1 VDTVVDTNSDTL
13 RDGTAS
19 GFVFQGFDALALEHA
34 LERALDAHGDRELWK
49 GLVRRG
55 MRQDWSW
62 ETSARDY
69 LRLFERTRAALPTRV
84 D

>member
-1 VDTVVDTNSDTL
+1 M
-13 RDGTAS
+13 
-19 GFVFQGFDALALEHA
+19 H
-34 LERALDAHGDRELWK
+34 RALDAHADRELWR

-62 ETSARDY
+62 DSSARDY
-69 LRLFERTRAALPTRV
+69 RRLFERTLASPPAPV